1 MSGEGGGRTVLSFLA
16 FFFSNFVCFLF
27 GGTGVAAIDSL
38 EAADGTK
45 AGMVEGGFI
54 LRTECISRVIKF
66 DSKQKNKGYCS
77 PQELALKYGV
87 PTSSFSCPMTVLKL
101 SSIFLFFSTRNHART
116 FSLESWKSYKE

>member
-1 MSGEGGGRTVLSFLA
+1 VLSFLA

-54 LRTECISRVIKF
+54 LRF
-66 DSKQKNKGYCS
+66 DSKQKTKGT
-77 PQELALKYGV
+77 AL
-87 PTSSFSCPMTVLKL
+87 
-101 SSIFLFFSTRNHART
+101 H
-116 FSLESWKSYKE
+116 KS